1 NFLNNPTMPKK
12 TIFFAIFMV
21 AIAIG
26 VFLPLDNTNTAEA
39 DDAVSVSSDEGE
51 PAISPDYKTAPGLT
65 GYLKQTAKENWDKS
79 IGCIMNPGACAFRTV
94 MENLSGILYAVVF
107 VMARLFDLAGY
118 LVNYAVNLNSL
129 VLIHPIVKIGWMV
142 TRDLANLGF
151 VLAII
156 IIAFTTIVRAAGF
169 ETKKMLVHLIAAAIL
184 INFSF
189 VIAGVFTDFAGMLGG
204 YFLERANIGSGK
216 NTDLAGAFAN
226 SFQIQ
231 RWSSTEPAKKSEK
244 RELYNCPD
252 PGFGGLSDDF
262 LKNCPKITKNVP
274 PSPPDT
280 YTAIKDDASKMLKLI
295 VSIIFAIIFTLLG
308 VISFLGIA
316 VALLVRYI
324 ALGMLLIL
332 MPIAWLF
339 WILPQTE
346 GLWKQWWTKFMQQ
359 VFFFPAVSFFL
370 YLAVAVTFFQGTT
383 ENIIPSGAGASE

>member
-1 NFLNNPTMPKK
+1 
-12 TIFFAIFMV
+12 
-21 AIAIG
+21 
-26 VFLPLDNTNTAEA
+26 
-39 DDAVSVSSDEGE
+39 
-51 PAISPDYKTAPGLT
+51 
-65 GYLKQTAKENWDKS
+65 
-79 IGCIMNPGACAFRTV
+79 MNPGACAFRTV

-189 VIAGVFTDFAGMLGG
+189 VIAGVFTDFAGMLGS

-216 NTDLAGAFAN
+216 TTDLAGAFSN

-231 RWSSTEPAKKSEK
+231 RWSSTEPAQKSEK
-244 RELYNCPD
+244 ENYIIAPIRDSGAFRTIFSKLPEDNQECP
-252 PGFGGLSDDF
+252 PA
-262 LKNCPKITKNVP
+262 
-274 PSPPDT
+274 PPDT

-316 VALLVRYI
+316 LALLVRYI

-332 MPIAWLF
+332 MPLAWLF

-359 VFFFPAVSFFL
+359 VFFFRPFLFPLPGRCRHFFPGNNRGYHTKRRGESERVSDYHAGGADETIAQMILVLGFL
-370 YLAVAVTFFQGTT
+370 IGGLIVSQKARRLR
-383 ENIIPSGAGASE
+383 GASVTRWPAGIGQGAKGLYAKSRHGS